1 MQQEI
6 EDYNKNIPKLCYRL
20 GDSIRH
26 NNVGIHHL
34 KDCLSYKYYANRKNS
49 YKDNPTIDF
58 ELLHNIVLNS
68 DYKQCPCNSIIFN
81 LRLNEWFDW
90 PYSKV
95 VSNDTN
101 YEFIQEHNDLLKK
114 LDNIFILYGTTIKS
128 NKEKT
133 EDYVNQLTNKLKEYP
148 KCLHS

>member
-6 EDYNKNIPKLCYRL
+6 ENYNKNIPKLCYRL

-26 NNVGIHHL
+26 NNIAIHNL
-34 KDCLSYKYYANRKNS
+34 KDSFTYKYYRNRKIS
-49 YKDNPTIDF
+49 YKDDPTIHF
-58 ELLHNIVLNS
+58 ELLYNIVLDS

-114 LDNIFILYGTTIKS
+114 LDNIFILYGATIKS
-128 NKEKT
+128 N
-133 EDYVNQLTNKLKEYP
+133 
-148 KCLHS
+148 